1 MESLIAIFKQLG
13 VDGSIFYQ
21 FVLFFVLYFVV
32 RSLLFKPL
40 LDVIEMREGKTTKL
54 EGAANDKF
62 EKAKKLETEY
72 KEKIDAAYM
81 EAQEVFTAKKTEVI
95 NRERA
100 NFKEAEAK
108 ILEEFETK
116 RKEEITKIEAQRT
129 EILNEAKSLSGD
141 LVSKLT
147 N

>member
-1 MESLIAIFKQLG
+1 MESLIAIFNQLG

-40 LDVIEMREGKTTKL
+40 QDVIEDREGKTTKL
-54 EGAANDKF
+54 EGQANHKF

-72 KEKIDAAYM
+72 KEKIDSAYL
-81 EAQEVFTAKKTEVI
+81 EAQEVFHSKKTEVI
-95 NRERA
+95 QREREV
-100 NFKEAEAK
+100 FKKAEA
-108 ILEEFETK
+108 
-116 RKEEITKIEAQRT
+116 
-129 EILNEAKSLSGD
+129 EILNEYEEKRKQELAAIESKRNEILDQAKNLSND
-141 LVSKLT
+141 LVEKLT